1 MMERLAND
9 PWIQAIGVTMLIA
22 SVAPWFYLIA
32 RRLHYGYI
40 LPYEP
45 RRPVPWG
52 MAGAMLAVAFT
63 GLTIFAAVAADGS
76 MEQRAP
82 TAQEAAVSL
91 VASIIM
97 QLFGPGLLLFIAV
110 ISRATRA
117 DIGLPPLRFFAIARD
132 VLIGVLAC
140 LAALMPV
147 RLVQLA
153 LMYALQLPN
162 ELTKHPL
169 VEMLIGREPNLVV
182 LALATV
188 VAVVVAPV
196 GEEITFRLLLQG
208 WLEKWEDRRL
218 GWRNINVVE
227 ATAEQVVELPMAE
240 TAFAEVVETETI
252 VLTPVATEPPRRG
265 VFGLPYGWTPII
277 ISSFLFAAAHFG
289 YGPEPVPLFVLALVL
304 GYVYQRTH
312 RIIPC
317 IVAHAAFNLISMIF
331 LWRIVFLG
339 PLD

>member
-1 MMERLAND
+1 MMERLEND
-9 PWIQAIGVTMLIA
+9 PWIQAIGITMLIA
-22 SVAPWFYLIA
+22 SVVPWFYLIA
-32 RRLHYGYI
+32 RWRRYGCI

-52 MAGAMLAVAFT
+52 FAGAMLAVAFT
-63 GLTIFAAVAADGS
+63 GLTIMAAVASDGHANHG
-76 MEQRAP
+76 AP
-82 TAQEAAVSL
+82 SAREAAISL
-91 VASIIM
+91 VASIVM
-97 QLFGPGLLLFIAV
+97 QMFGPGLLLFIAL
-110 ISRATRA
+110 ISRASRA
-117 DIGLPPLRFFAIARD
+117 DIGLPPLRLFAVVRD
-132 VLIGVLAC
+132 VLIGIIAC

-147 RLVQLA
+147 RLVQLT
-153 LMYALQLPN
+153 LMYALSLPN

-169 VEMLIGREPNLVV
+169 VEMLIGGEPSMVV
-182 LALATV
+182 MTLATI

-218 GWRNINVVE
+218 GWRNINVVDAM
-227 ATAEQVVELPMAE
+227 ATTSEVLPATQMDSPAL
-240 TAFAEVVETETI
+240 VETETI
-252 VLTPVATEPPRRG
+252 VLTPVPTEPPRQG
-265 VFGLPYGWTPII
+265 VFGLPYGMTPVI
-277 ISSFLFAAAHFG
+277 ISSLLFAAAHFG

-317 IVAHAAFNLISMIF
+317 IVAHATFNLLSMVF